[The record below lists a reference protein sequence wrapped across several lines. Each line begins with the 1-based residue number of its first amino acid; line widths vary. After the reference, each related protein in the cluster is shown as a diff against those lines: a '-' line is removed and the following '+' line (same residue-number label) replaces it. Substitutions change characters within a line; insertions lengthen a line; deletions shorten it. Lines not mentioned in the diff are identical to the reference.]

1 MFPRQLDTATRKDD
15 VMDPDANLQEQI
27 ELATAILFGGLDPEP
42 GQAAGYRLAEL
53 VLSLDEWLT
62 HQGFPPE
69 RWMR

>member
-1 MFPRQLDTATRKDD
+1 
-15 VMDPDANLQEQI
+15 MDPDANLQEQI

-69 RWMR
+69 RWMG